1 MIFVATE
8 SRGDMSGI
16 VHSFCVPRH
25 EILQSIH
32 EEAHLKGYGN
42 EPDGS
47 DFRPNFMSQDK
58 IFKLVGQ

>member
-47 DFRPNFMSQDK
+47 EFRPNFMAQDK
-58 IFKLVGQ
+58 GFIHVD

>member
-25 EILQSIH
+25 EILQTIH
-32 EEAHLKGYGN
+32 EESHLKGYGN
-42 EPDGS
+42 EADGS
-47 DFRPNFMSQDK
+47 DFRPNFMAQDK
-58 IFKLVGQ
+58 GLILLG

>member
-16 VHSFCVPRH
+16 VHSFFVPRH

-42 EPDGS
+42 EADGPDL
-47 DFRPNFMSQDK
+47 RPHFMAQDK
-58 IFKLVGQ
+58 GVIHVY

>member
-1 MIFVATE
+1 
-8 SRGDMSGI
+8 MSGI

-47 DFRPNFMSQDK
+47 EFKPNFMAQDK
-58 IFKLVGQ
+58 GFIHVG

>member
-32 EEAHLKGYGN
+32 EEARLKGYGN

-47 DFRPNFMSQDK
+47 DFRPNFTAQDK
-58 IFKLVGQ
+58 GFIHVG